1 MYDPAR
7 THAELLKVQKDLTLG
22 HATAVGPDAP
32 SRWTLDQVTMMV
44 LHWLKQ
50 RMDAAN
56 KQGKTAHKRE
66 WNLRNIVI
74 AVVIFIIIGVAVA
87 VATSTSR

>member
-1 MYDPAR
+1 MIDRPAL
-7 THAELLKVQKDLTLG
+7 HSFASALVSLLLSPSVCALQGSTPEVSAF
-22 HATAVGPDAP
+22 ATEFIK
-32 SRWTLDQVTMMV
+32 RK
-44 LHWLKQ
+44 KQ
-50 RMDAAN
+50 ATAN

>member
-1 MYDPAR
+1 M
-7 THAELLKVQKDLTLG
+7 QKDPTLG

-66 WNLRNIVI
+66 FSKEEKVRMLDRLCWSDHSRELNTNI
-74 AVVIFIIIGVAVA
+74 
-87 VATSTSR
+87 STFSLTGLKTR